1 MTADEPTAP
10 EILDRVADAFFAL
23 DNAWR
28 FTYLNDRARELLD
41 RDGEGLQGRVIWD
54 VFPETADT
62 PFPNQFHHAM
72 DEGEDVAFETFY
84 NPIGTWFEVRAYPS
98 ETGLSVYLRD
108 VSERKRREAEA
119 DQHAAIVEAVHD
131 GVVTINAD
139 DEIAYVNRAVEATF
153 GVPQDRLVG
162 TPVAA
167 LHRVATIDEESTAAL
182 VDAMA
187 ALREGTDGERRVE
200 ATFEM
205 ADESTHVGEMRLV
218 RIPGTDGDGVAGVIR
233 DVTDRREFERVVTS
247 LHGVTRQLYET
258 DSPEEVCA
266 VTVHTASELL
276 DMPVSGVWL
285 LDEQEGSL
293 DPVAAT
299 AGAHELIGGL
309 PKFGRNEGLVW
320 NAYHEGESALYD
332 DVREAADTYNP
343 DTPIRSEII
352 APIGSH
358 GVLMTGARTVGAFD
372 ERDRELTE
380 ILAAQAELELDRA
393 ERERLLSE
401 RESAISRQ
409 SERLGALQELLEGD
423 VAARLDETLGALD
436 DADVD
441 ADRAGELRETLA
453 VADRLVD
460 DAAELSTARSSLGP
474 RTQERVADVVEEA
487 GENVID
493 DDTVPVS
500 GLSLTVDD
508 DATLRADRERL
519 VRLFEGLFRWSP
531 DGERAEARIGLLAEA
546 TARSVAD
553 GGYSDGFFV
562 DRVDVPAAENRERIT
577 DPDAGPVGPAIAREI
592 ARAHGWEFS
601 TATTPAGT
609 LRFEVSAVTTLDPD
623 FR

>member
-23 DNAWR
+23 DDAWR
-28 FTYLNDRARELLD
+28 FTYLNGRAEELLD
-41 RDGEGLQGRVIWD
+41 RDAEGLCGRVIWD

-72 DEGEDVAFETFY
+72 DEGEAVAFETFY
-84 NPIGTWFEVRAYPS
+84 NPVGTWFEVRAYPS
-98 ETGLSVYLRD
+98 DTGLSVYLRD
-108 VSERKRREAEA
+108 VSERKRRETEA

-131 GVVTINAD
+131 GVVTVDAD
-139 DEIAYVNRAVEATF
+139 DEVAYVNRAVEATF
-153 GVPQDRLVG
+153 GVPRDRLIG

-167 LHRVATIDEESTAAL
+167 LHRVATIDDESTASLVEAL
-182 VDAMA
+182 S
-187 ALREGTDGERRVE
+187 ALRAGEDGERRVE

-205 ADESTHVGEMRLV
+205 ADESTHVGEIRLV

-247 LHGVTRQLYET
+247 LHGVTRQLYEADT
-258 DSPEEVCA
+258 PEEVCA

-285 LDEQEGSL
+285 LDEGQDRL

-299 AGAHELIGGL
+299 AGAHDLIGGL
-309 PKFGRNEGLVW
+309 PRFGRNEGLVW
-320 NAYHEGESALYD
+320 EAYRDGESALYD
-332 DVREAADTYNP
+332 DVREATDVYNP
-343 DTPIRSEII
+343 ETPIRSEII

-401 RESAISRQ
+401 RETAISRQ
-409 SERLGALQELLEGD
+409 TERLTALRELLDGD
-423 VAARLDETLGALD
+423 VGTEVDAALAALD
-436 DADVD
+436 GAEADP
-441 ADRAGELRETLA
+441 DRADEVRAALTRAG
-453 VADRLVD
+453 RLLD
-460 DAAELSTARSSLGP
+460 DAAELSTARAAVGP
-474 RTQERVADVVEEA
+474 RTTVTVADAIETA
-487 GENVID
+487 GENVVD
-493 DDTVPVS
+493 DDAVAVT

-508 DATLRADRERL
+508 VASLRADRDRL
-519 VRLFEGLFRWSP
+519 VKLFEGLFRWSP
-531 DGERAEARIGLLAEA
+531 DGRRADVRVGLLASA

-553 GGYSDGFFV
+553 GGHPSGFFV
-562 DRVDVPAAENRERIT
+562 ERADVSADGDEERVT

-601 TATTPAGT
+601 TATTAAGT
-609 LRFEVSAVTTLDPD
+609 LRFEVSGVTTLDPD
-623 FR
+623 LT

>member
-1 MTADEPTAP
+1 MTDEEPTAP

-23 DNAWR
+23 DDAWR

-41 RDGEGLQGRVIWD
+41 RDGEGLRGRVIWD

-98 ETGLSVYLRD
+98 DTGLSVYLRD
-108 VSERKRREAEA
+108 VSERKRRETEA

-131 GVVTINAD
+131 GVVTVNAD

-153 GVPQDRLVG
+153 GVPRDRLVG

-167 LHRVATIDEESTAAL
+167 LHRVATIDEGSTAAL
-182 VDAMA
+182 VDALS
-187 ALREGTDGERRVE
+187 ALRAGEDGERRVE

-205 ADESTHVGEMRLV
+205 ADESTHVGEVRLV
-218 RIPGTDGDGVAGVIR
+218 RIPGTDGGGVAGVIR
-233 DVTDRREFERVVTS
+233 DVTDRREYERVVTS
-247 LHGVTRQLYET
+247 LHGVTRQLYEADT
-258 DSPEEVCA
+258 PEEVCA

-285 LDEQEGSL
+285 LDEERGHL

-309 PKFGRNEGLVW
+309 PRFGRNEGLVW
-320 NAYHEGESALYD
+320 EAYHGGESALYD
-332 DVREAADTYNP
+332 DVRAATDVYNP

-352 APIGSH
+352 APIGDH

-372 ERDRELTE
+372 ERDRELAE

-401 RESAISRQ
+401 RETAITRQ
-409 SERLGALQELLEGD
+409 SERLTALRELLDGEVGD
-423 VAARLDETLGALD
+423 E
-436 DADVD
+436 VD
-441 ADRAGELRETLA
+441 AALSAIEGAVLDPERAAEVQSALA
-453 VADRLVD
+453 RADRLVD
-460 DAAELSTARSSLGP
+460 DAAELSTARTALGP
-474 RTQERVADVVEEA
+474 RTTVNVADAIAAA
-487 GENVID
+487 GENVVD
-493 DDTVPVS
+493 DETVPVA
-500 GLSLTVDD
+500 GLSLTADD
-508 DATLRADRERL
+508 DATLRADRDRL
-519 VRLFEGLFRWSP
+519 VKLFEALFRWSP
-531 DGERAEARIGLLAEA
+531 DGRRADVRVGLLASA
-546 TARSVAD
+546 KARSVAD
-553 GGYSDGFFV
+553 GGYPSGFFV
-562 DRVDVPAAENRERIT
+562 ERADASAEWDGERIT
-577 DPDAGPVGPAIAREI
+577 DPTTGPVGPSIAREI

-609 LRFEVSAVTTLDPD
+609 LRFEVSGVTTLDPEVT
-623 FR
+623 